1 MLLAPSVRSRGGPDR
16 PWNCLPLEASINRKR
31 RDSLPGVASYGIDG
45 TPAIESPPG
54 GGLAV
59 GEPAFEETV
68 PDLVGLPTAVPDPRA
83 TQSSVR
89 YV

>member
-1 MLLAPSVRSRGGPDR
+1 MDLTLCDIDLMDLHLRY
-16 PWNCLPLEASINRKR
+16 LERA
-31 RDSLPGVASYGIDG
+31 GVASYGIDG